1 MGHIQ
6 KAPKGEIAIENNK
19 GRIRLRWRYNG
30 KRYPL
35 SLPYAYSPEN
45 MHYATIKVAEI
56 ELDMMKGCFDTSLEK
71 YKPQKPKPVA
81 LLPEKK
87 TLPPNPVVTSLHE
100 LSDKFKDWTKNIR
113 NINIDHSVDYY
124 GLYRVLVRWVN
135 IPLGEI
141 AGTMNVENWSVSTY
155 NRRLNM
161 LSAFLSWL
169 KDSGIITSN
178 PLLHVSSRRTKGQ
191 DKQQKKNERR
201 IPLQE
206 REIFDFLEAMRLDT
220 YCHKCSPVKHSFYYT
235 FLKFIFLTGVRNA
248 EAVGLRVRH
257 INFDLNTVEISEAFA
272 RTNKGTH
279 HAARI
284 SKDTKAGNVRY
295 LPMTDELKE
304 LLLKQ
309 VHSKNPD
316 DFVFPSPKG
325 LSIDDRML
333 QRRVIKPVLVQLKF
347 GNRDLYVARHC
358 FGTRAVQQGM
368 ALTDVAYLMG
378 HTTIKT
384 AINNYVDVSRP
395 AVALPK
401 TALKSSDNLKKVAN
415 GDV

>member
-1 MGHIQ
+1 MGIKQ
-6 KAPKGEIAIENNK
+6 KSPRGEINIENYR

-30 KRYPL
+30 IRYPL
-35 SLPYAYSPEN
+35 SLPYDYSPEN
-45 MHYATIKVAEI
+45 MHHATVKVAEI
-56 ELDMMKGCFDTSLEK
+56 ELDIMKGCFDPSLEK
-71 YKPQKPKPVA
+71 YKPQIVKSI
-81 LLPEKK
+81 
-87 TLPPNPVVTSLHE
+87 TLVPAKATTPTPTIAF
-100 LSDKFKDWTKNIR
+100 LSDLTDKFQDWTKNIR

-124 GLYRVLVRWVN
+124 GVYRMLLRWVN
-135 IPLGEI
+135 IPLEGI
-141 AGTMNVENWSVSTY
+141 AATMNMEKWSVSTY

-161 LSAFLSWL
+161 LSAFLTWL

-178 PLLHVSSRRTKGQ
+178 PLLHVSSKRTKGQ
-191 DKQQKKNERR
+191 DKQLKKNERR

-206 REIFDFLEAMRLDT
+206 KEIFDLLEAIRLDT
-220 YCHKCSPVKHSFYYT
+220 YCHKCSPFKHSFYYP
-235 FLKFIFLTGVRNA
+235 FLKFIFFTGVRNA
-248 EAVGLRVRH
+248 EAVGLKVKH
-257 INFDLNTVEISEAFA
+257 VNFSLNTIEISEAFA

-284 SKDTKAGNVRY
+284 SKDTKAGNTRY

-304 LLLKQ
+304 LLLIQ
-309 VHSKNPD
+309 VQGKNPD

-333 QRRVIKPVLVQLKF
+333 QRRVIKPVLLQLKL

-395 AVALPK
+395 AVTLPT
-401 TALKSSDNLKKVAN
+401 TALKFSENFKIVAN